1 MSLMTSAASK
11 DEFDN
16 SPASIALIG
25 AGPTAIYTL
34 QALLVH
40 AACPLSITIFE
51 EQPRAGL
58 GTPYRPGWNDPAML
72 ANIAS
77 IELPPI
83 GETLVEWLARQ
94 SPERLASYNID
105 PDSIDERTFYP
116 RVVLG
121 HYLLDRFEALVAEG
135 RDAGHSIDVRAR
147 SRVTDIAA
155 DGDELLLSIQ
165 PRGGSAYQAPFA
177 QILIATGHEWPDEP
191 EVRPGYFSSPWP
203 ASALKR
209 IPAGPVGIRGTSLS
223 AIDAAVALAVNHG
236 EFVIADGDEAGEPA
250 PGQSVPAA
258 DPELRWQPTAA
269 SERLRITMMSRK
281 GLMPEAEFYHPIPHE
296 PLTIFTEA
304 AVDALIDAGEED
316 LLDRTF
322 DLFMEQVRDDDP
334 DYAGQVWENATVEA
348 FCESYFADR
357 IDADPFEWAQANLDE
372 ARRNFETGTVVQWR
386 YTILR
391 AHEVFARIVPHL
403 DEDDHRRFSS
413 HLQPIFTD
421 NYATVPHASIERLL
435 ALHRAGALDILAVG
449 DDCKLDTRSGSSGA
463 TMMADGEQHHF
474 PAFIDA
480 TGQRPLEAA
489 AFPFQTLLEQG
500 VVQDAAQTEAGS
512 RGIAID
518 EDYRPISDQQAARH
532 IHLLSLPFILGR
544 HPFIQGLT
552 SCHEIGEA
560 AGKALAAA
568 AACATSSTSRTE

>member
-1 MSLMTSAASK
+1 MSVMTPARGE
-11 DEFDN
+11 DDLETG
-16 SPASIALIG
+16 PASIALIG

-34 QALLVH
+34 QALLAH
-40 AACPLSITIFE
+40 AACPLAIVIFE

-77 IELPPI
+77 IELPPL
-83 GETLVEWLARQ
+83 GETLVQWLARQ
-94 SPERLASYNID
+94 SSERLASYGID
-105 PDSIDERTFYP
+105 PACIDERAFYP

-121 HYLLDRFEALVAEG
+121 HYLLDRFEALVVDG

-147 SRVTDIAA
+147 SRVIDVAA
-155 DGDELLLSIQ
+155 DGENLLLTVR
-165 PRGGSAYQAPFA
+165 PRGQAEYQARFA
-177 QILIATGHEWPDEP
+177 QVLIATGHEWPEEP

-209 IPAGPVGIRGTSLS
+209 IPVGPVGIRGTSLS

-236 EFVIADGDEAGEPA
+236 RFVIASGEEAGEPA
-250 PGQSVPAA
+250 PSESLPAE
-258 DPELRWQPTAA
+258 DPELQWEPNTA
-269 SERLRITMMSRK
+269 SDRLLITMMSRK
-281 GLMPEAEFYHPIPHE
+281 GLLPEADFFCPIPHE
-296 PLTIFTEA
+296 PLTIFTEQ
-304 AVDALIDAGEED
+304 AVDSLIDAGD
-316 LLDRTF
+316 AGMLDRTF
-322 DLFMEQVRDDDP
+322 DLFKKELRVADPCYAEQVGMDAD
-334 DYAGQVWENATVEA
+334 VEA
-348 FCESYFADR
+348 FCQSYFADR
-357 IDADPFEWAQANLDE
+357 IDADPFDWALANLDE
-372 ARRNFETGTVVQWR
+372 ARRNFETKTIVQWR

-403 DEDDHRRFSS
+403 GEEDHRRFSV

-435 ALHRAGALDILAVG
+435 ALRRAGVLTILAVG
-449 DDCKLDTRSGSSGA
+449 DDCKLDTRSGASGA
-463 TMMADGEQHHF
+463 TMTVEGKQHHF

-500 VVQDAAQTEAGS
+500 VVQDAEKTEAGS

-518 EDYRPISDQQAARH
+518 QDFRPISDHLVSRH

-552 SCHEIGEA
+552 SCHEMGEA
-560 AGKALAAA
+560 AGKQLAALAA
-568 AACATSSTSRTE
+568 CPSTETARSA